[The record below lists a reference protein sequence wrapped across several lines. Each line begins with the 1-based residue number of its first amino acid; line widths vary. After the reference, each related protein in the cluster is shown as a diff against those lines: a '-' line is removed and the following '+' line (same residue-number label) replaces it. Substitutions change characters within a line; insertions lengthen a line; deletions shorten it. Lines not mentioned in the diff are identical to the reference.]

1 MKKFVL
7 TMLIFLWPF
16 SVGAVG
22 ASSYIVM
29 DQDSKR
35 VLEGSNINKE
45 SLIASISKIMT
56 CIVALEQGNFDKT
69 VKIDDSI
76 LKAYGSGIYIE
87 AGEELTLDDLL
98 YGLMLRSG
106 NDAALA
112 IAKAVAGDV
121 KSFVFLMNEQAKKIG
136 MENTSFVNP
145 SGLEENDGTA
155 NKSTT
160 YDMALLM
167 RYAMQNNYFRKIV
180 ATKDIVVK
188 SSYKTYS
195 WHNKNKL
202 LSMYEYCTGG
212 KTGFTKKA
220 HRTLVT
226 TASKDNKNLIVVTFN
241 DGNDFV
247 DHKNLYEKNFNLYK
261 RKKILDK
268 SKKYN
273 KNYYVKDDYYLLVK
287 DSDKVETKIKDNSI
301 EVYVNDNLINKV
313 TLFFKRDTSLVFR
326 LKEFIEWWE
335 KI

>member
-7 TMLIFLWPF
+7 IMLIFLWPF

-87 AGEELTLDDLL
+87 VGEELTLDDLL

-226 TASKDNKNLIVVTFN
+226 TATKDNKNLIVVTFN

-247 DHKNLYEKNFNLYK
+247 DHRNLYEKNFNLYK

-287 DSDKVETKIKDNSI
+287 DSDKVETKIKDNTI

>member
-1 MKKFVL
+1 MKKIVL
-7 TMLIFLWPF
+7 IMLIFLWPF

-87 AGEELTLDDLL
+87 VGEELTLDDLL

>member
-1 MKKFVL
+1 MKKVVL
-7 TMLIFLWPF
+7 LALIFLWPF

-56 CIVALEQGNFDKT
+56 CIVALENGNFDKT

-87 AGEELTLDDLL
+87 VGEELTLDDLL

-145 SGLEENDGTA
+145 SGLEENDGNA

-326 LKEFIEWWE
+326 LKGFIEWWE

>member
-1 MKKFVL
+1 MKKVVL
-7 TMLIFLWPF
+7 LVLIFLWPF

-87 AGEELTLDDLL
+87 VGEELTLDDLL

>member
-7 TMLIFLWPF
+7 IMLIFLWPF

-56 CIVALEQGNFDKT
+56 CIVALEHGNFDKT

-87 AGEELTLDDLL
+87 VGEELTLDDLL

>member
-1 MKKFVL
+1 MKKVVL
-7 TMLIFLWPF
+7 IMLIFLWPF

-87 AGEELTLDDLL
+87 VGEELTLDDLL

>member
-7 TMLIFLWPF
+7 IMLIFLWPF

-87 AGEELTLDDLL
+87 VGEELTLDDLL

-226 TASKDNKNLIVVTFN
+226 TATKDNKNLIVVTFN

-247 DHKNLYEKNFNLYK
+247 DHRNLYEKNFNLYK

>member
-7 TMLIFLWPF
+7 IMLIFLWPF

-87 AGEELTLDDLL
+87 VGEELTLDDLL

-112 IAKAVAGDV
+112 IAKVVAGDV

-226 TASKDNKNLIVVTFN
+226 TATKDNKNLIVVTFN

-247 DHKNLYEKNFNLYK
+247 DHRNLYEKNFNLYK

>member
-1 MKKFVL
+1 MKKILLV
-7 TMLIFLWPF
+7 MLIVLWPF
-16 SVGAVG
+16 SVKAIG

-56 CIVALEQGNFDKT
+56 CLVALENGNIEKV

-76 LKAYGSGIYIE
+76 LKAYGSGIYVEI
-87 AGEELTLDDLL
+87 GEELTLDDLL

-121 KSFVFLMNEQAKKIG
+121 KSFVFLMNEEAQKLG
-136 MENTSFVNP
+136 MKNTTFVNP

-167 RYAMQNNYFRKIV
+167 RYAMQNTYFRKIV
-180 ATKDIVVK
+180 ATKDIIVK
-188 SSYKTYS
+188 SSYKTYT

-226 TASKDNKNLIVVTFN
+226 TASKDSKNLIVVTFN

-247 DHKNLYEKNFNLYK
+247 DHKNLYEKNFNLYQ

-268 SKKYN
+268 NKKYN

-287 DSDKVETKIKDNSI
+287 DNDKVETKVNDNFI
-301 EVYVNDNLINKV
+301 EVYVNGKLINKV
-313 TLFFKRDTSLVFR
+313 SLFFKRETSLVFR
-326 LKEFIEWWE
+326 LKEFMAWWSR
-335 KI
+335 I

>member
-7 TMLIFLWPF
+7 IMLIFLWPF

>member
-7 TMLIFLWPF
+7 IMLIFLWPF

-87 AGEELTLDDLL
+87 VGEELTLDDLL

-136 MENTSFVNP
+136 MENTFFVNP

>member
-7 TMLIFLWPF
+7 IMLIFLWPF

-155 NKSTT
+155 NRSTT

>member
-1 MKKFVL
+1 MKKVVL
-7 TMLIFLWPF
+7 LVLIFLWSF

-87 AGEELTLDDLL
+87 VGEELTLDDLL

>member
-1 MKKFVL
+1 
-7 TMLIFLWPF
+7 MLIFLWPF

-87 AGEELTLDDLL
+87 VGEELTLDDLL

>member
-1 MKKFVL
+1 MKKIVL
-7 TMLIFLWPF
+7 IMLIFLWPF

>member
-7 TMLIFLWPF
+7 IMLIFLWPF

-87 AGEELTLDDLL
+87 VGEELTLDDLL

-167 RYAMQNNYFRKIV
+167 RYAMQDNYFRKIV

>member
-7 TMLIFLWPF
+7 IMLIFLWPF

-87 AGEELTLDDLL
+87 VGEELTLDDLL

-226 TASKDNKNLIVVTFN
+226 TATKDNKNLIVVTFN

>member
-7 TMLIFLWPF
+7 IMLIFLWPF

-87 AGEELTLDDLL
+87 VGEELTLDDLL

-167 RYAMQNNYFRKIV
+167 RYAMQNNYFIKIV

>member
-1 MKKFVL
+1 MF
-7 TMLIFLWPF
+7 T
-16 SVGAVG
+16 
-22 ASSYIVM
+22 
-29 DQDSKR
+29 
-35 VLEGSNINKE
+35 KE

>member
-7 TMLIFLWPF
+7 IMLIFLWPF

-87 AGEELTLDDLL
+87 VGEELTLDDLL

-226 TASKDNKNLIVVTFN
+226 TATKDNKNLIVVTFN

-247 DHKNLYEKNFNLYK
+247 DHRNLYEKNFNLYK

-273 KNYYVKDDYYLLVK
+273 KNYYVKDDYYLLAK

>member
-1 MKKFVL
+1 
-7 TMLIFLWPF
+7 MLIFLWPF

-87 AGEELTLDDLL
+87 VGEELTLDDLL

-226 TASKDNKNLIVVTFN
+226 TATKDNKNLIVVTFN

>member
-7 TMLIFLWPF
+7 IMLIFLWPF

-87 AGEELTLDDLL
+87 VGEELTLDDLL

-188 SSYKTYS
+188 SSYKIYS

-226 TASKDNKNLIVVTFN
+226 TATKDNKNLIVVTFN